1 LGLFTHT
8 VDSILPK
15 PESGLTGT
23 KHADFKEST
32 MHIFEKIK
40 AITVLFSKGRVRN
53 EVRYIC
59 KFTTITTAGH
69 GFFIRPISQLAN
81 KVAVVSRNQD
91 NTVLTMV
98 NHFCIAS
105 QRAGSP
111 LAHKRVHPYITVAK
125 NRTVSVT
132 VLTTSRHRLF

>member
-1 LGLFTHT
+1 MGKCAARRLWFYIVLH
-8 VDSILPK
+8 L
-15 PESGLTGT
+15 
-23 KHADFKEST
+23 HADYKEST
-32 MHIFEKIK
+32 MHILKKKKSNNSTI
-40 AITVLFSKGRVRN
+40 LFSKGRVRD

-81 KVAVVSRNQD
+81 KVPVVSRNQD

-105 QRAGSP
+105 QRTGSP
-111 LAHKRVHPYITVAK
+111 LTHKRMHPYITVAK

-132 VLTTSRHRLF
+132 VLTTSRLFKR